1 MTIAE
6 VSRAY
11 DISADTL
18 RYYERI
24 GLIPPVPRTK
34 SGIRDYDDVSC
45 GWIELMICMRKA
57 GVQIEALIEYVKLY
71 QEGDETFEAR
81 LQLLSEE
88 REKLEEQKAQIES
101 AINRLNHKISKYEE
115 AVKTGVL
122 NWEENSSCI

>member
-1 MTIAE
+1 MTPE
-6 VSRAY
+6 V
-11 DISADTL
+11 T
-18 RYYERI
+18 
-24 GLIPPVPRTK
+24 RTAG
-34 SGIRDYDDVSC
+34 GIRDYQESDL
-45 GWIELMICMRKA
+45 GWVELVICMRKA
-57 GVQIEALIEYVKLY
+57 GLPVEALIEYVKLY

-101 AINRLNHKISKYEE
+101 AINRLNYKISKYEE

>member
-1 MTIAE
+1 MIPE
-6 VSRAY
+6 V
-11 DISADTL
+11 T
-18 RYYERI
+18 
-24 GLIPPVPRTK
+24 RTAG
-34 SGIRDYDDVSC
+34 GIRDYQESDL
-45 GWIELMICMRKA
+45 GWVELVICMRKA
-57 GVQIEALIEYVKLY
+57 GLPVEALIEYVKLY

-101 AINRLNHKISKYEE
+101 AINRLNYKISKYEE

>member
-1 MTIAE
+1 MTIKE
-6 VSRAY
+6 VSETY

-24 GLIPPVPRTK
+24 GMIPEVTRTAG
-34 SGIRDYDDVSC
+34 GIRDYQESDL
-45 GWIELMICMRKA
+45 GWVELVICMRKA
-57 GVQIEALIEYVKLY
+57 GLPVEALIEYVKLY

-88 REKLEEQKAQIES
+88 REKLEE
-101 AINRLNHKISKYEE
+101 LNYKISKYEE

>member
-1 MTIAE
+1 
-6 VSRAY
+6 
-11 DISADTL
+11 
-18 RYYERI
+18 
-24 GLIPPVPRTK
+24 
-34 SGIRDYDDVSC
+34 
-45 GWIELMICMRKA
+45 MRKKEMIAMLLA
-57 GVQIEALIEYVKLY
+57 GARTILKFRGVRLPRMIWKQKSRIFSLIEYVKLY